1 MPETGGCTINFDKLH
16 SVIEGVNLH
25 DCQGAVVRVSGLK
38 VESAGPVVGLGE
50 MCGIHIRDGRRVLA
64 EVVGF
69 HNENL
74 ILLPLEYIEGI
85 SPGDA
90 VTARTTPRYI
100 NLSGNV
106 LGRVLNGLGEPIDG
120 KGGLEGSDKRA
131 LDSASPPPL
140 SRGKITEPLALGIR
154 SIDGLLTCGKG
165 QRVGIFSGS
174 GVGKSVL
181 LGDIANSS
189 EADVNIVALI
199 GERGREVREFL
210 EEDLGAEGLS
220 RSVVVLATSDSP
232 PIQRVKAAFVAVT
245 VAEYFRDKGNNVLFM
260 MDSLTRF
267 AQAQR
272 EIGLAA
278 GEPPATKGYCPSV
291 FSMLPRL
298 IERLGCSETGS
309 ITGMLTVLVEND
321 DLTDPVADSAR
332 SLLDGHIVL
341 SRKLAEHGHYPAVD
355 ILGSVSRL
363 MPVVT
368 SAEHKRA
375 AQKLKEIYAV
385 YTDAEDLLN
394 IGAFS
399 PGSNRRIDGAISLIE
414 RINEFLIQPIR
425 ERTSFEDT
433 RGRLIGIT
441 RAWDEMLGEGV
452 GSKIDK

>member
-199 GERGREVREFL
+199 GERGRVFGGGPWCGGFVPQCCGSG
-210 EEDLGAEGLS
+210 DIGFASYTEG
-220 RSVVVLATSDSP
+220 
-232 PIQRVKAAFVAVT
+232 
-245 VAEYFRDKGNNVLFM
+245 KGGFCGGYGCGVFQGQGEQCIVY
-260 MDSLTRF
+260 DGFTDTF
-267 AQAQR
+267 C
-272 EIGLAA
+272 A
-278 GEPPATKGYCPSV
+278 GTA
-291 FSMLPRL
+291 
-298 IERLGCSETGS
+298 
-309 ITGMLTVLVEND
+309 
-321 DLTDPVADSAR
+321 
-332 SLLDGHIVL
+332 
-341 SRKLAEHGHYPAVD
+341 
-355 ILGSVSRL
+355 
-363 MPVVT
+363 
-368 SAEHKRA
+368 
-375 AQKLKEIYAV
+375 
-385 YTDAEDLLN
+385 
-394 IGAFS
+394 
-399 PGSNRRIDGAISLIE
+399 
-414 RINEFLIQPIR
+414 
-425 ERTSFEDT
+425 
-433 RGRLIGIT
+433 
-441 RAWDEMLGEGV
+441 
-452 GSKIDK
+452 